1 MAVCEV
7 CFHHCS
13 LEEGKRG
20 LCGARIARDGK
31 VVPENYGR
39 ITSIALDPIE
49 KKPLYRFFPG
59 SRILSVGSYG
69 CNLRCPFCQNYE
81 IARPDVVPEIRNAVR
96 DMTPRE
102 LLETALYYKKDGN
115 VGIAFTYNEPMVG
128 YEFVRDTAKLFHE
141 NGLKTVLVTNGTAE
155 KEVLEEILPF
165 IDAMNVDLKSWSD
178 DFYRDFIKGNIN
190 VTKDFI
196 RRSAGEA
203 HVEVTTLIVPGKN
216 DNADEMEALAA
227 WLSELEKE
235 KKCEIPLHITRFF
248 PRFQY
253 DHVPPTEKETLFGL
267 VETAKRYLAC
277 VYAGNV

>member
-1 MAVCEV
+1 MAVCNV
-7 CFHHCS
+7 CFHHCDIK
-13 LEEGKRG
+13 EGKRG
-20 LCGARIARDGK
+20 LCGARTARNGR

-39 ITSIALDPIE
+39 ITSVALDPIE

-59 SRILSVGSYG
+59 SRILSVGTYG

-96 DMTPRE
+96 EMTPAE
-102 LLETALYYKKDGN
+102 LLETALYYKKNGN
-115 VGIAFTYNEPMVG
+115 IVIAFTYNEPLVG
-128 YEFVRDTAKLFHE
+128 YEFVRDTAKLFRE

-155 KEVLEEILPF
+155 AEILEEILPF

-178 DFYRDFIKGNIN
+178 SFYRDFVKGD
-190 VTKDFI
+190 VSAAKSFI

-216 DNADEMEALAA
+216 DSEDEMEALSV
-227 WLSELEKE
+227 WLSELERE
-235 KKCEIPLHITRFF
+235 KQCGIPLHITRFF

-253 DHVPPTEKETLFGL
+253 DNVPPTEKETLFRL
-267 VETAKRYLAC
+267 VEIAKRHLSF